1 AHRRLAAELVLHLLF
16 DAHDRLV
23 QLLKSAREADR
34 RPLVAEVP
42 LDLPRHSQR
51 REGREL
57 VAEVRI
63 ESFDRLDQA
72 EIPDLHDV
80 VEGLAAV
87 LKLAGQKVDE
97 VVVGL
102 NELRPDAIALGRI
115 GGFLVATMERPQ
127 LGARN
132 PRRSSRHPYSPRRSE
147 LSLPGA

>member
-1 AHRRLAAELVLHLLF
+1 M
-16 DAHDRLV
+16 
-23 QLLKSAREADR
+23 QLLQAARETDR

-42 LDLPRHSQR
+42 FDLPGHRQR

-63 ESFDRLDQA
+63 ESLDRLDQA

-97 VVVGL
+97 VVVGV
-102 NELRPDAIALGRI
+102 NEPRPNAIALRRI
-115 GGFLVATMERPQ
+115 CGFFVATMERAQ
-127 LGARN
+127 LVARN
-132 PRRSSRHPYSPRRSE
+132 PRRRRRHPYSLRRSE
-147 LSLPGA
+147 ISLPGA